1 MRTTVRLD
9 DDLLR
14 EAKRHAAEKG
24 MTLTSLLDQ
33 ALREILSQ
41 QERTPAVDRLK
52 LPTFRGRGLQSG
64 VDLDDAA
71 SLRDIMDE
79 HDDPL

>member
-24 MTLTSLLDQ
+24 MTLTALLDQ
-33 ALREILSQ
+33 ALREILASRA
-41 QERTPAVDRLK
+41 RTPEPDRIE
-52 LPTFRGRGLQSG
+52 LPSFKGRGLQPG
-64 VDLDDAA
+64 VHLDDAA
-71 SLRDIMDE
+71 ALLDLMDRD
-79 HDDPL
+79 DDPV